1 MSRSTH
7 VSEESKKYLADIQEE
22 ERLLRGIRLSENNV
36 IEMLIKR
43 HRDDITQ
50 SGEITRD
57 AVHLIASLRD
67 EVRQLTEIVGSM
79 RSKVQHLY
87 QNSVTE
93 FTEVK
98 DEQGVVSQYIKRLEG
113 EEI

>member
-1 MSRSTH
+1 M
-7 VSEESKKYLADIQEE
+7 
-22 ERLLRGIRLSENNV
+22 
-36 IEMLIKR
+36 IELLIKR

-79 RSKVQHLY
+79 RSKVQNLY
-87 QNSVTE
+87 ENSVIE

-98 DEQGVVSQYIKRLEG
+98 DEHGVVQDYIKKLEG